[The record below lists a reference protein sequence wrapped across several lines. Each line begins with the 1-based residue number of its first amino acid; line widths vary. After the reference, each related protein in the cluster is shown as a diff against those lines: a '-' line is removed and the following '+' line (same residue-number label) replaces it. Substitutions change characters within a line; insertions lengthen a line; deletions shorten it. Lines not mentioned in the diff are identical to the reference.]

1 MHFTKM
7 EGCGNDYI
15 YIDGSKENVEDKP
28 GLARRLSDRH
38 FGVGGDGI
46 IFINPGKVAEF
57 EMEMYNAD
65 GSRSEMCGN
74 GIRCV
79 AKYIYDKGLSKSNPL
94 TIESFGVT
102 RTVELHLKD
111 DKVDTVTVNMGEP
124 ILEPGKIPAVPATPS
139 ASVII
144 DCPLDVAGKKYRMT
158 CVSMGN
164 PHAVIFTDDTETVPL
179 EQDGPLIECHERFPN
194 NINVEFVKVVD
205 DSHIEMRVWERGTG
219 ETLACGTGAC
229 ASVTACI
236 LNGKTGRKVDVK
248 LKGGV
253 INVEWRKSDNNVYM
267 TGPAKFVF
275 EGDVE
280 V

>member
-15 YIDGSKENVEDKP
+15 YIDGSKENVEDKQE
-28 GLARRLSDRH
+28 LAKKLSDRN
-38 FGVGGDGI
+38 FGIGGDGI
-46 IFINPGKVAEF
+46 IFINPGKEAEF

-79 AKYIYDKGLSKSNPL
+79 AKYIHDKGLSDSNPL

-102 RTVELHLKD
+102 RTVDLHLKD
-111 DKVDTVTVNMGEP
+111 DKVDTVTVNMGAP
-124 ILEPGKIPAVPATPS
+124 ILEPERIPAVPETPG
-139 ASVII
+139 ASVLI
-144 DCPLDVAGKKYRMT
+144 DCPLKAGDETYRIT

-164 PHAVIFTDDTETVPL
+164 PHAVIFTEDTETVPL
-179 EQDGPLIECHERFPN
+179 EKAGPVIEHHERFPN

-205 DSHIEMRVWERGTG
+205 ESHIVMRVWERGTG

-236 LNGKTGRKVDVK
+236 LNGKTGRNVEVK

-253 INVEWRKSDNNVYM
+253 INVEWRESDNNIYM

-280 V
+280 I

>member
-15 YIDGSKENVEDKP
+15 YIDGSRETVEDKQ
-28 GLARRLSDRH
+28 GLARKLSDRN

-46 IFINPGKVAEF
+46 IFINPGKEAEF

-79 AKYIYDKGLSKSNPL
+79 AKYIHDKGLSDSNPL

-102 RTVELHLKD
+102 RTVDLHLKD
-111 DKVDTVTVNMGEP
+111 DKVDTVTVNMGAP
-124 ILEPGKIPAVPATPS
+124 ILEPEGIPAAPETPG
-139 ASVII
+139 ANVLI
-144 DCPLDVAGKKYRMT
+144 DCPLKTGDETYRIT

-164 PHAVIFTDDTETVPL
+164 PHAVIFTEDTETVPL
-179 EQDGPLIECHERFPN
+179 EKAGPLIEHHERFPN

-205 DSHIEMRVWERGTG
+205 ESHIVMRVWERGTG

-236 LNGKTGRKVDVK
+236 LNGKTGRNVEVK

-253 INVEWRKSDNNVYM
+253 INVEWRESDNNIYM
-267 TGPAKFVF
+267 TGPARFVF

-280 V
+280 I